1 MVDEKTD
8 DATETEPMT
17 GRKDAGTGEDV
28 AMERRLGLLD
38 GVAMII
44 GSIVGS
50 GIFISPKGVLQSAGS
65 AGMSIVIWAL
75 CGVITFI
82 GAICYAELGIKSLN
96 QLIHHLSIVVNLLL
110 INLKG
115 R

>member
-1 MVDEKTD
+1 MASEKTETD
-8 DATETEPMT
+8 ETEPMT
-17 GRKDAGTGEDV
+17 GGLKDAATGEDV

-44 GSIVGS
+44 GSIIGS
-50 GIFISPKGVLQSAGS
+50 GIFISPKGVLQSVGS

-82 GAICYAELGIKSLN
+82 GAICYAELGI
-96 QLIHHLSIVVNLLL
+96 Q
-110 INLKG
+110 
-115 R
+115 

>member
-1 MVDEKTD
+1 MVSPKDEVLAAEK
-8 DATETEPMT
+8 EPMT
-17 GRKDAGTGEDV
+17 AYAAALATTEDV

-50 GIFISPKGVLQSAGS
+50 GIFISPKGVLQSSGS
-65 AGMSIVIWAL
+65 AGLSLIIWSL

-82 GAICYAELGIKSLN
+82 GAICYAELGLN
-96 QLIHHLSIVVNLLL
+96 IIELLQHLVLISISSL
-110 INLKG
+110 IN
-115 R
+115 